1 MAEHAAHSHAAHEHH
16 VQPMKYYILTALA
29 LTVFMGLTMFF
40 AFFDFHNVVINNL
53 IAVGIATIKATIVV
67 WFFMH
72 VKFASV
78 LGKLFAALGFVWLL
92 VLCTVLVDYGFR
104 SHEPSITWQPE
115 GHETALPRKL
125 GSTDG
130 MPNLPNHG
138 NNEQRPARGSLW

>member
-1 MAEHAAHSHAAHEHH
+1 MAAHASSGHAAHEHH
-16 VQPMKYYILTALA
+16 VQPVGYYVKTAA
-29 LTVFMGLTMFF
+29 VLTVFMGLTIAF
-40 AFFDFHNVVINNL
+40 AFVDFHNVVINNL
-53 IAVGIATIKATIVV
+53 IALAIATFKASLVV

-78 LGKLFAALGFVWLL
+78 LGKLFAALGFVWLA
-92 VLCTVLVDYGFR
+92 VLSVILIDYAFR
-104 SHEPSITWQPE
+104 SHEPVLSWQPG

-130 MPNLPNHG
+130 RPNEPNHM